1 MLSMNFSSFW
11 DIFAI
16 PFGYVMQFFSWISGG
31 HYLISLFLFALAIKL
46 VTLPFGIKQQKTQ
59 IKGAMLRPKMMMIEK
74 KYAGRTDRVT
84 MQKKQQEMMELQ
96 QKEGYSPL
104 SGCLPLLIQ
113 FPILI
118 ALYRIIRMPL
128 KYCVG
133 LADSVIVNVYNF
145 LYNPAEA
152 VTKIDKIPQ
161 EAHIDMVGKLNEDV
175 LRQFIDTDRWADIPK
190 YIDRLPNYN
199 IFGKINLGLN
209 PAFNV
214 DKLEGN
220 KWNLF
225 LLLIPFLCAGL
236 ALLTT
241 WLSRKFNDNGLN
253 QQMAQ
258 QQKTS
263 MFLMNIMMPLL
274 QLWIAFQVSGAV
286 GVYWVY
292 TSVLG
297 IVQMLILAK
306 VMPLP
311 KYTDEEIKMMQ
322 REMKKNGGPTERT
335 ITGTSVDENG
345 KPKSLHYVDDDDEY

>member
-16 PFGYVMQFFSWISGG
+16 PFGYVMQFFNKISGG

-46 VTLPFGIKQQKTQ
+46 ITLPFGIKQQKTQ

-74 KYAGRTDRVT
+74 KYAGRNDRVT
-84 MQKKQQEMMELQ
+84 QQKKQQEMMELQ

-133 LADSVIVNVYNF
+133 LADEVVLK
-145 LYNPAEA
+145 LYNALYPDHVVEA
-152 VTKIDKIPQ
+152 FKKIPDA
-161 EAHIDMVGKLNEDV
+161 AHIEMIGQLKEQPDV
-175 LRQFIDTDRWADIPK
+175 LREIAGIGVEK
-190 YIDRLPNYN
+190 LPNYN
-199 IFGKINLGLN
+199 IFGKINLGLR

-214 DKLEGN
+214 AEKLDGN

-225 LLLIPFLCAGL
+225 LLIIPFLCGGL

-241 WLSRKFNDNGLN
+241 WLSRKLNDNGLN

-263 MFLMNIMMPLL
+263 MFLMNITMPLL
-274 QLWIAFQVSGAV
+274 QLWIAFGVSGAV
-286 GVYWVY
+286 GIYWVY
-292 TSVLG
+292 TSILG
-297 IVQMLILAK
+297 IIQILVLAK

-311 KYTDEEIKMMQ
+311 KYTDEEIRMMQ
-322 REMKKNGGPTERT
+322 REMKKNGGPGQRT

>member
-16 PFGYVMQFFSWISGG
+16 PFGYVMQFFNKISGG

-46 VTLPFGIKQQKTQ
+46 ITLPFGIKQQKTQ

-74 KYAGRTDRVT
+74 KYAGRNDRVT
-84 MQKKQQEMMELQ
+84 QQKKQQEMMELQ

-133 LADSVIVNVYNF
+133 LADGVVLK
-145 LYNPAEA
+145 LYNALYPDNVVE
-152 VTKIDKIPQ
+152 TFKKIPDA
-161 EAHIDMVGKLNEDV
+161 AHIEMIGQLKEQPDV
-175 LRQFIDTDRWADIPK
+175 LREIAGIGVEK
-190 YIDRLPNYN
+190 LPNYN
-199 IFGKINLGLN
+199 IFGKINLGLR

-214 DKLEGN
+214 AEKLDGN

-225 LLLIPFLCAGL
+225 LLIIPFLCGGL

-241 WLSRKFNDNGLN
+241 WLSRKLNDNGLN

-263 MFLMNIMMPLL
+263 MFLMNITMPLL
-274 QLWIAFQVSGAV
+274 QLWIAFGVSGAV
-286 GVYWVY
+286 CVYWVY
-292 TSVLG
+292 TSILG
-297 IVQMLILAK
+297 IIQILVLAK

-311 KYTDEEIKMMQ
+311 KYTDEEIRMMQ
-322 REMKKNGGPTERT
+322 REMKKNGGPGQRT

>member
-1 MLSMNFSSFW
+1 MENSMLSMNFSSFW

-16 PFGYVMQFFSWISGG
+16 PFGYVMQFFNKISGG

-46 VTLPFGIKQQKTQ
+46 ITLPFGIKQQKTQ

-74 KYAGRTDRVT
+74 KYAGRNDRVT
-84 MQKKQQEMMELQ
+84 QQKKQQEMMELQ

-133 LADSVIVNVYNF
+133 LADEVVLK
-145 LYNPAEA
+145 LYNALYPDHVVEA
-152 VTKIDKIPQ
+152 FKKIPDA
-161 EAHIDMVGKLNEDV
+161 AHIEMIGQLKEQPDV
-175 LRQFIDTDRWADIPK
+175 LQEIAGIGVEK
-190 YIDRLPNYN
+190 LPNYN
-199 IFGKINLGLN
+199 IFGQINLGLR

-214 DKLEGN
+214 AEKLDGN

-225 LLLIPFLCAGL
+225 LLIIPFLCGGL

-241 WLSRKFNDNGLN
+241 WLSRKLNDNGLN

-263 MFLMNIMMPLL
+263 MFLMNITMPLL
-274 QLWIAFQVSGAV
+274 QLWIAFGVSGAV

-292 TSVLG
+292 TSILG
-297 IVQMLILAK
+297 IIQILVLAK

-311 KYTDEEIKMMQ
+311 KYTDEEIRMMQ
-322 REMKKNGGPTERT
+322 REMKKNGGPGQRT

>member
-16 PFGYVMQFFSWISGG
+16 PFGYVMQFFNKISGG

-46 VTLPFGIKQQKTQ
+46 ITLPFGIKQQKTQ

-74 KYAGRTDRVT
+74 KYAGRNDRVT
-84 MQKKQQEMMELQ
+84 QQKKQQEMMELQ

-133 LADSVIVNVYNF
+133 LADAVVLK
-145 LYNPAEA
+145 LYNALYPDHVVE
-152 VTKIDKIPQ
+152 TFKKIPDA
-161 EAHIDMVGKLNEDV
+161 AHIEMIGQLKEQPDV
-175 LRQFIDTDRWADIPK
+175 LREIAGIGVEK
-190 YIDRLPNYN
+190 LPNYN
-199 IFGKINLGLN
+199 IFGKINLGLR

-214 DKLEGN
+214 AEKLDGN

-225 LLLIPFLCAGL
+225 LLIIPFLCGGL

-241 WLSRKFNDNGLN
+241 WLSRKLNDNGLN

-263 MFLMNIMMPLL
+263 MFLMNITMPLL
-274 QLWIAFQVSGAV
+274 QLWIAFGVSGAV
-286 GVYWVY
+286 GIYWVY
-292 TSVLG
+292 TSILG
-297 IVQMLILAK
+297 IIQILVLAK

-311 KYTDEEIKMMQ
+311 KYTDEEIRMMQ
-322 REMKKNGGPTERT
+322 REMKKNGGPGQRT

>member
-16 PFGYVMQFFSWISGG
+16 PFGYVMQFFNKISGG

-46 VTLPFGIKQQKTQ
+46 ITLPFGIKQQKTQ

-74 KYAGRTDRVT
+74 KYAGRNDRVT
-84 MQKKQQEMMELQ
+84 QQKKQQEMMELQ

-133 LADSVIVNVYNF
+133 LADGVVLK
-145 LYNPAEA
+145 LYNALYPDHVVEA
-152 VTKIDKIPQ
+152 FKKIPDA
-161 EAHIDMVGKLNEDV
+161 AHIEMIGQLKEQPDV
-175 LRQFIDTDRWADIPK
+175 LREIAGIGVEK
-190 YIDRLPNYN
+190 LPNYN
-199 IFGKINLGLN
+199 IFGKINLGLR

-214 DKLEGN
+214 AEKLDGN

-225 LLLIPFLCAGL
+225 LLIIPFLCGGL

-241 WLSRKFNDNGLN
+241 WLSRKLNDNGLN

-263 MFLMNIMMPLL
+263 IFLMNITMPLL
-274 QLWIAFQVSGAV
+274 QLWIAFGVSGAV
-286 GVYWVY
+286 GIYWVY
-292 TSVLG
+292 TSILG
-297 IVQMLILAK
+297 IIQILVLAK

-311 KYTDEEIKMMQ
+311 KYTDEEIRMMQ
-322 REMKKNGGPTERT
+322 REMKKNGGPGQRT

>member
-16 PFGYVMQFFSWISGG
+16 PFGYVMQFFNKISGG

-46 VTLPFGIKQQKTQ
+46 ITLPFGIKQQKTQ

-74 KYAGRTDRVT
+74 KYAGRNDRVT
-84 MQKKQQEMMELQ
+84 QQKKQQEMMELQ

-133 LADSVIVNVYNF
+133 LTDDVVRN
-145 LYNPAEA
+145 LYNALYPDNVVEA
-152 VTKIDKIPQ
+152 FKKIPDA
-161 EAHIDMVGKLNEDV
+161 AHIEMIGQLKEQPDV
-175 LRQFIDTDRWADIPK
+175 LREIAGIGVEK
-190 YIDRLPNYN
+190 LPNYN
-199 IFGKINLGLN
+199 IFGKINLGLR

-214 DKLEGN
+214 AEKLDGN

-225 LLLIPFLCAGL
+225 LLIIPFLCAGL

-241 WLSRKFNDNGLN
+241 WLSRKLNDNGLN

-263 MFLMNIMMPLL
+263 MFLMNITMPLL
-274 QLWIAFQVSGAV
+274 QLWIAFGVSGAV

-292 TSVLG
+292 TSILG
-297 IVQMLILAK
+297 IIQILVLAK

-311 KYTDEEIKMMQ
+311 KYTDEEIRMMQ
-322 REMKKNGGPTERT
+322 REMKKNGGPGQRT

>member
-1 MLSMNFSSFW
+1 MENSMLSMNFSSFW

-16 PFGYVMQFFSWISGG
+16 PFGYVMQFFNKISGG

-46 VTLPFGIKQQKTQ
+46 ITLPFGIKQQKAQ

-74 KYAGRTDRVT
+74 KYAGRNDRVT
-84 MQKKQQEMMELQ
+84 QQKKQQEMMELQ

-133 LADSVIVNVYNF
+133 LADGVVLK
-145 LYNPAEA
+145 LYNALYPDHVVE
-152 VTKIDKIPQ
+152 TFKKIPDA
-161 EAHIDMVGKLNEDV
+161 AHIEMIGQLKEQPDV
-175 LRQFIDTDRWADIPK
+175 LREIAGIGVEK
-190 YIDRLPNYN
+190 LPNYN
-199 IFGKINLGLN
+199 IFGKINLGLR

-214 DKLEGN
+214 AEKLDGN

-225 LLLIPFLCAGL
+225 LLIIPFLCGGL

-241 WLSRKFNDNGLN
+241 WLSRKLNDNGLN

-263 MFLMNIMMPLL
+263 MFLMNITMPLL
-274 QLWIAFQVSGAV
+274 QLWIAFGVSGAV
-286 GVYWVY
+286 GIYWVY
-292 TSVLG
+292 TSILG
-297 IVQMLILAK
+297 IIQILVLAK

-311 KYTDEEIKMMQ
+311 KYTDEEIRMMQ
-322 REMKKNGGPTERT
+322 REMKKNGGPGQRT

>member
-16 PFGYVMQFFSWISGG
+16 PFGYVMQFFNKISGG

-74 KYAGRTDRVT
+74 KYAGRNDRVT
-84 MQKKQQEMMELQ
+84 QQKKQQEMMELQ

-133 LADSVIVNVYNF
+133 LADEVVLK
-145 LYNPAEA
+145 LYNALYPDNVVEA
-152 VTKIDKIPQ
+152 FKKIPDA
-161 EAHIDMVGKLNEDV
+161 AHIEMIGQLKE
-175 LRQFIDTDRWADIPK
+175 QPDILQEIAGIGVDK
-190 YIDRLPNYN
+190 LPNYN
-199 IFGKINLGLN
+199 IFGKINLGLK

-214 DKLEGN
+214 AEKLDGN

-225 LLLIPFLCAGL
+225 LLVIPFLCGGL

-241 WLSRKFNDNGLN
+241 WLSRKLNDNGLN

-263 MFLMNIMMPLL
+263 MFLMNITMPLL
-274 QLWIAFQVSGAV
+274 QLWIAFGVSGAV

-292 TSVLG
+292 TSILG
-297 IVQMLILAK
+297 IIQILVLAK

-311 KYTDEEIKMMQ
+311 KYTEEEIRMMQ
-322 REMKKNGGPTERT
+322 REMKKNGGPGQRT

>member
-1 MLSMNFSSFW
+1 MNFSSFW

-16 PFGYVMQFFSWISGG
+16 PFGYVMQFFNKISGG

-84 MQKKQQEMMELQ
+84 LKKKQDELMELQ

-133 LADSVIVNVYNF
+133 LADSVVLT
-145 LYNPAEA
+145 LYNTLYPDNVAEA
-152 VTKIDKIPQ
+152 FKKIPDT
-161 EAHIDMVGKLNEDV
+161 AHIEMIGQ
-175 LRQFIDTDRWADIPK
+175 LREQPDLLQEIAGIGVDK
-190 YIDRLPNYN
+190 LPNYN

-214 DKLEGN
+214 EGKLDGN

-225 LLLIPFLCAGL
+225 LLIIPFLCAGL

-274 QLWIAFQVSGAV
+274 QLWIAFRVSGAV

-311 KYTDEEIKMMQ
+311 KYTDEEIRMMQ
-322 REMKKNGGPTERT
+322 REMKKNGGPTDRS

>member
-1 MLSMNFSSFW
+1 MENSMLSMNFSSFW

-16 PFGYVMQFFSWISGG
+16 PFGYVMQFFNKISGG

-46 VTLPFGIKQQKTQ
+46 ITLPFGIKQQKTQ

-74 KYAGRTDRVT
+74 KYAGRNDRVT
-84 MQKKQQEMMELQ
+84 QQKKQQEMMELQ
-96 QKEGYSPL
+96 QKEGYYPL

-133 LADSVIVNVYNF
+133 LTDDVVRN
-145 LYNPAEA
+145 LYNALYPDHVVEA
-152 VTKIDKIPQ
+152 FKKIPDA
-161 EAHIDMVGKLNEDV
+161 AHIEMIGQLKEQPDV
-175 LRQFIDTDRWADIPK
+175 LKEIAGIGVEK
-190 YIDRLPNYN
+190 LPNYN
-199 IFGKINLGLN
+199 IFGQINLGLR

-214 DKLEGN
+214 AEKLDGN

-225 LLLIPFLCAGL
+225 LLIIPFLCGGL

-241 WLSRKFNDNGLN
+241 WLSRKLNDNGLN

-263 MFLMNIMMPLL
+263 MFLMNITMPLL
-274 QLWIAFQVSGAV
+274 QLWIAFGVSGAV

-292 TSVLG
+292 TSILG
-297 IVQMLILAK
+297 IIQILVLAK

-311 KYTDEEIKMMQ
+311 KYTDEEIRMMQ
-322 REMKKNGGPTERT
+322 REMKKNGGPGQRT

>member
-1 MLSMNFSSFW
+1 MENSMLSMNFSSFW

-16 PFGYVMQFFSWISGG
+16 PFGYVMQFFNKISGG

-46 VTLPFGIKQQKTQ
+46 ITLPFGIKQQKTQ

-74 KYAGRTDRVT
+74 KYAGRNDRVT
-84 MQKKQQEMMELQ
+84 QQKKQQEMMELQ

-133 LADSVIVNVYNF
+133 LADEVVRK
-145 LYNPAEA
+145 LYNALYPDHVVEA
-152 VTKIDKIPQ
+152 FKKIPDA
-161 EAHIDMVGKLNEDV
+161 AHIEMIGQLKEQPDV
-175 LRQFIDTDRWADIPK
+175 LEEIAGIGVEK
-190 YIDRLPNYN
+190 LPNYN
-199 IFGKINLGLN
+199 IFGQINLGLR

-214 DKLEGN
+214 AEKLDGN

-225 LLLIPFLCAGL
+225 LLIIPFLCGGL

-241 WLSRKFNDNGLN
+241 WLSRKLNDNGLN

-263 MFLMNIMMPLL
+263 MFLMNITMPLL
-274 QLWIAFQVSGAV
+274 QLWIAFGVSGAV

-292 TSVLG
+292 TSILG
-297 IVQMLILAK
+297 IIQILVLAK

-311 KYTDEEIKMMQ
+311 KYTDEEIRMMQ
-322 REMKKNGGPTERT
+322 REMKKNGGPGQRT

>member
-16 PFGYVMQFFSWISGG
+16 PFGYVMQFFNKISGG

-46 VTLPFGIKQQKTQ
+46 ITLPFGIKQQKTQ

-74 KYAGRTDRVT
+74 KYAGRNDRVT
-84 MQKKQQEMMELQ
+84 QQKKQQEMMELQ

-133 LADSVIVNVYNF
+133 LADGVVLK
-145 LYNPAEA
+145 LYNALYPDNVVE
-152 VTKIDKIPQ
+152 TFKKIPDA
-161 EAHIDMVGKLNEDV
+161 AHIEMIGQLKEQPDV
-175 LRQFIDTDRWADIPK
+175 LREIAGIGVEK
-190 YIDRLPNYN
+190 LPNYN
-199 IFGKINLGLN
+199 IFGKINLGLR

-214 DKLEGN
+214 AEKLDGN

-225 LLLIPFLCAGL
+225 LLIIPFLCGGL

-241 WLSRKFNDNGLN
+241 WLSRKLNDNGLN

-263 MFLMNIMMPLL
+263 MFLMNITMPLL
-274 QLWIAFQVSGAV
+274 QLWIAFGVSGAV

-292 TSVLG
+292 TSILG
-297 IVQMLILAK
+297 IIQILVLAK

-311 KYTDEEIKMMQ
+311 KYTDEEIRMMQ
-322 REMKKNGGPTERT
+322 REMKKNGGPGQRT

>member
-1 MLSMNFSSFW
+1 MENSMLSMNFSSFW

-16 PFGYVMQFFSWISGG
+16 PFGYVMQFFNKISGG

-46 VTLPFGIKQQKTQ
+46 ITLPFGIKQQKTQ

-74 KYAGRTDRVT
+74 KYAGRNDRVT
-84 MQKKQQEMMELQ
+84 QQKKQQEMMELQ

-133 LADSVIVNVYNF
+133 LTDDVVRN
-145 LYNPAEA
+145 LYNALYPDNVVEA
-152 VTKIDKIPQ
+152 FKKIPDA
-161 EAHIDMVGKLNEDV
+161 AHIEMIGQLKEQPDV
-175 LRQFIDTDRWADIPK
+175 LREIAGIGVEK
-190 YIDRLPNYN
+190 LPNYN
-199 IFGKINLGLN
+199 IFGKINLGLR

-214 DKLEGN
+214 AEKLDGN

-225 LLLIPFLCAGL
+225 LLIIPFLCGGL

-241 WLSRKFNDNGLN
+241 WLSRKLNDNGLN

-263 MFLMNIMMPLL
+263 MFLMNITMPLL
-274 QLWIAFQVSGAV
+274 QLWIAFGVSGAV

-292 TSVLG
+292 TSILG
-297 IVQMLILAK
+297 IIQILVLAK

-311 KYTDEEIKMMQ
+311 KYTDEEIRMMQ
-322 REMKKNGGPTERT
+322 REMKKNGGPGQRT

>member
-1 MLSMNFSSFW
+1 MNFSSFW

-16 PFGYVMQFFSWISGG
+16 PFGYVMQFFNKISGG

-46 VTLPFGIKQQKTQ
+46 ITLPFGIKQQKTQ

-74 KYAGRTDRVT
+74 KYAGRNDRVT
-84 MQKKQQEMMELQ
+84 QQKKQQEMMELQ

-133 LADSVIVNVYNF
+133 LADGVVLK
-145 LYNPAEA
+145 LYNALYPDHVVEA
-152 VTKIDKIPQ
+152 FKKIPDA
-161 EAHIDMVGKLNEDV
+161 AHIEMIGQLKEQPDV
-175 LRQFIDTDRWADIPK
+175 LREIAGIGVEK
-190 YIDRLPNYN
+190 LPNYN
-199 IFGKINLGLN
+199 IFGKINLGLR

-214 DKLEGN
+214 AEKLDGN

-225 LLLIPFLCAGL
+225 LLIIPFLCGGL

-241 WLSRKFNDNGLN
+241 WLSRKLNDNGLN

-263 MFLMNIMMPLL
+263 MFLMNITMPLL
-274 QLWIAFQVSGAV
+274 QLWIAFGVSGAV

-292 TSVLG
+292 TSILG
-297 IVQMLILAK
+297 IIQILVLAK

-311 KYTDEEIKMMQ
+311 KYTDEEIRMMQ
-322 REMKKNGGPTERT
+322 REMKKNGGPGQRT

>member
-1 MLSMNFSSFW
+1 MENSMLSMNFSSFW

-16 PFGYVMQFFSWISGG
+16 PFGYVMQFFSKISGG
-31 HYLISLFLFALAIKL
+31 YYLLSLFLFALAIKL

-59 IKGAMLRPKMMMIEK
+59 IKGAMLRPKMMLIEK

-84 MQKKQQEMMELQ
+84 MKKKQEEMMELQ

-133 LADSVIVNVYNF
+133 LADSVVLA
-145 LYNPAEA
+145 LYNALYPDNIAE
-152 VTKIDKIPQ
+152 TFKKIPDA
-161 EAHIDMVGKLNEDV
+161 AHIEMIGQLKEQPEV
-175 LRQFIDTDRWADIPK
+175 LREIAGIGVEK
-190 YIDRLPNYN
+190 LPNYN
-199 IFGKINLGLN
+199 IFGKINLGLR

-214 DKLEGN
+214 AEKLDGN

-225 LLLIPFLCAGL
+225 LLVIPLLCGGL

-241 WLSRKFNDNGLN
+241 WLSRKLNDNGLN

-258 QQKTS
+258 QQKSS
-263 MFLMNIMMPLL
+263 MFFLNITMPLI
-274 QLWIAFQVSGAV
+274 QFWIAFSVSGAV

-292 TSVLG
+292 TSILG

-311 KYTDEEIKMMQ
+311 KYTDEEIRMMQ
-322 REMKKNGGPTERT
+322 REIKKNGGPGERT
-335 ITGTSVDENG
+335 IKGTSVDENG

>member
-1 MLSMNFSSFW
+1 MENSMLSMNFSSFW

-16 PFGYVMQFFSWISGG
+16 PFGYVMQFFNKISGG

-46 VTLPFGIKQQKTQ
+46 ITLPFGIKQQKTQ

-74 KYAGRTDRVT
+74 KYAGRNDRVT
-84 MQKKQQEMMELQ
+84 QQKKQQEMMELQ

-133 LADSVIVNVYNF
+133 LTDDVVRN
-145 LYNPAEA
+145 LYNALYPDNVVE
-152 VTKIDKIPQ
+152 TFKKIPDA
-161 EAHIDMVGKLNEDV
+161 AHIEMIGQLKEQPDV
-175 LRQFIDTDRWADIPK
+175 LREIAGIGVEK
-190 YIDRLPNYN
+190 LPNYN
-199 IFGKINLGLN
+199 IFGKINLGLR

-214 DKLEGN
+214 AEKLDGN

-225 LLLIPFLCAGL
+225 LLIIPFLCGGL

-241 WLSRKFNDNGLN
+241 WLSRKLNDNGLN

-263 MFLMNIMMPLL
+263 MFLMNITMPLL
-274 QLWIAFQVSGAV
+274 QLWIAFGVSGAV

-292 TSVLG
+292 TSILG
-297 IVQMLILAK
+297 IIQILVLAK

-311 KYTDEEIKMMQ
+311 KYTDEEIRMMQ
-322 REMKKNGGPTERT
+322 REMKKNGGPGQRT

>member
-1 MLSMNFSSFW
+1 MENSMLSMNFSSFW

-16 PFGYVMQFFSWISGG
+16 PFGYVMQFFNKISGG

-46 VTLPFGIKQQKTQ
+46 ITLPFGIKQQKTQ

-74 KYAGRTDRVT
+74 KYAGRNDRVT
-84 MQKKQQEMMELQ
+84 QQKKQQEMMELQ

-133 LADSVIVNVYNF
+133 LADEVVLK
-145 LYNPAEA
+145 LYNALYPDHVVEA
-152 VTKIDKIPQ
+152 FKKIPDA
-161 EAHIDMVGKLNEDV
+161 AHIEMIGQLKEQPDV
-175 LRQFIDTDRWADIPK
+175 LKEIAGIGVEK
-190 YIDRLPNYN
+190 LPNYN
-199 IFGKINLGLN
+199 IFGQINLGLR

-214 DKLEGN
+214 AEKLDVN

-225 LLLIPFLCAGL
+225 LLIIPFLCGGL

-241 WLSRKFNDNGLN
+241 WLSRKLNDNGLN

-263 MFLMNIMMPLL
+263 MFLMNITMPLL
-274 QLWIAFQVSGAV
+274 QLWIAFGVSGAV

-292 TSVLG
+292 TSILG
-297 IVQMLILAK
+297 IIQILVLAK

-311 KYTDEEIKMMQ
+311 KYTDEEIRMMQ
-322 REMKKNGGPTERT
+322 REMKKNGGPGQRT

>member
-1 MLSMNFSSFW
+1 MNFSSFW

-16 PFGYVMQFFSWISGG
+16 PFGYVMQFFNKISGG

-84 MQKKQQEMMELQ
+84 LKKKQDELMELQ

-133 LADSVIVNVYNF
+133 LADEVVRK
-145 LYNPAEA
+145 LYNALYPDA
-152 VTKIDKIPQ
+152 VVDAFKKIPDT
-161 EAHIDMVGKLNEDV
+161 AHIEMIGQ
-175 LRQFIDTDRWADIPK
+175 LREQPDLLQEIAGIGVDK
-190 YIDRLPNYN
+190 LPNYN

-214 DKLEGN
+214 AEKLDGN

-225 LLLIPFLCAGL
+225 LLIIPFLCAGL

-274 QLWIAFQVSGAV
+274 QLWIAFRVSSAV

-311 KYTDEEIKMMQ
+311 KYTDEEIRMMQ
-322 REMKKNGGPTERT
+322 REMKKNGGPADRS

>member
-16 PFGYVMQFFSWISGG
+16 PFGYVMQFFNKISGG

-74 KYAGRTDRVT
+74 KYAGRNDRVT
-84 MQKKQQEMMELQ
+84 LKKKQDELMELQ

-133 LADSVIVNVYNF
+133 LADSVVLT
-145 LYNPAEA
+145 LYNTLYPDNVAEA
-152 VTKIDKIPQ
+152 FKKIPDT
-161 EAHIDMVGKLNEDV
+161 AHIEMIGQ
-175 LRQFIDTDRWADIPK
+175 LREQPDLLQEIAGIGVDK
-190 YIDRLPNYN
+190 LPNYN

-214 DKLEGN
+214 AKLDGN

-225 LLLIPFLCAGL
+225 LLIIPFLCAGL

-274 QLWIAFQVSGAV
+274 QLWIAFRVSGAV

-311 KYTDEEIKMMQ
+311 KYTDEEIRMMQ
-322 REMKKNGGPTERT
+322 REMKKNGGPTDRS

>member
-1 MLSMNFSSFW
+1 MENSMLSMNFSSFW

-16 PFGYVMQFFSWISGG
+16 PFGYVMQFFNKISGG

-46 VTLPFGIKQQKTQ
+46 ITLPFGIKQQKTQ

-74 KYAGRTDRVT
+74 KYAGRNDRVT
-84 MQKKQQEMMELQ
+84 QQKKQQEMMELQ

-133 LADSVIVNVYNF
+133 LTDDVVRN
-145 LYNPAEA
+145 LYNALYPDNVVE
-152 VTKIDKIPQ
+152 TFKKIPDA
-161 EAHIDMVGKLNEDV
+161 AHIEMIGQLKEQPDV
-175 LRQFIDTDRWADIPK
+175 LREIAGIGVEK
-190 YIDRLPNYN
+190 LPNYN
-199 IFGKINLGLN
+199 IFGKINLGLR

-214 DKLEGN
+214 AEKLDGN

-225 LLLIPFLCAGL
+225 LLIIPFLCGGL

-241 WLSRKFNDNGLN
+241 WLSRKLNDNGLN

-263 MFLMNIMMPLL
+263 MFLMNITMPLL
-274 QLWIAFQVSGAV
+274 QLWIAFGVSGAV
-286 GVYWVY
+286 GIYWVY
-292 TSVLG
+292 TSILG
-297 IVQMLILAK
+297 IIQILVLAK

-311 KYTDEEIKMMQ
+311 KYTDEEIRMMQ
-322 REMKKNGGPTERT
+322 REMKKNGGPGQRT

>member
-1 MLSMNFSSFW
+1 MENSMLSMNFSSFW

-16 PFGYVMQFFSWISGG
+16 PFGYVMQFFNKISGG

-46 VTLPFGIKQQKTQ
+46 ITLPFGIKQQKTQ

-74 KYAGRTDRVT
+74 KYAGRNDRVT
-84 MQKKQQEMMELQ
+84 QQKKQQEMMELQ

-133 LADSVIVNVYNF
+133 LADEVVLK
-145 LYNPAEA
+145 LYNALYPDHVVEA
-152 VTKIDKIPQ
+152 FKKIPDA
-161 EAHIDMVGKLNEDV
+161 AHIEMIGQLKEQPDV
-175 LRQFIDTDRWADIPK
+175 LKEIAGIGVEK
-190 YIDRLPNYN
+190 LPNYN
-199 IFGKINLGLN
+199 IFGKINLGLR

-214 DKLEGN
+214 AEKLDGN

-225 LLLIPFLCAGL
+225 LLIIPFLCGGL

-241 WLSRKFNDNGLN
+241 WLSRKLNDNGLN

-263 MFLMNIMMPLL
+263 MFLMNITMPLL
-274 QLWIAFQVSGAV
+274 QLWIAFGVSGAV

-292 TSVLG
+292 TSILG
-297 IVQMLILAK
+297 IIQILVLAK

-311 KYTDEEIKMMQ
+311 KYTDEEIRMMQ
-322 REMKKNGGPTERT
+322 REMKKNGGPGQRT

>member
-16 PFGYVMQFFSWISGG
+16 PFGYVMQFFNKISGG

-46 VTLPFGIKQQKTQ
+46 ITLPFGIKQQKTQ

-74 KYAGRTDRVT
+74 KYAGRNDRVT
-84 MQKKQQEMMELQ
+84 QQKKQQEMMELQ

-133 LADSVIVNVYNF
+133 LADGVVLK
-145 LYNPAEA
+145 LYNALYPDHVVEA
-152 VTKIDKIPQ
+152 FKKIPDA
-161 EAHIDMVGKLNEDV
+161 AHIEMIGQLKEQPDV
-175 LRQFIDTDRWADIPK
+175 LREIAGIGVEK
-190 YIDRLPNYN
+190 LPNYN
-199 IFGKINLGLN
+199 IFGKINLGLR

-214 DKLEGN
+214 AEKLDGN

-225 LLLIPFLCAGL
+225 LLIIPFLCGGL

-241 WLSRKFNDNGLN
+241 WLSRKLNDNGLN

-263 MFLMNIMMPLL
+263 MFLMNITMPLL
-274 QLWIAFQVSGAV
+274 QLWIAFGVSGAV

-292 TSVLG
+292 TSILG
-297 IVQMLILAK
+297 IIQILVLAK

-311 KYTDEEIKMMQ
+311 KYTDEEIRMMQ
-322 REMKKNGGPTERT
+322 REMKKNGSPGQRT

>member
-1 MLSMNFSSFW
+1 MENSMLSMNFSSFW

-16 PFGYVMQFFSWISGG
+16 PFGYVMQFFNKISGG

-46 VTLPFGIKQQKTQ
+46 ITLPFGIKQQKTQ

-74 KYAGRTDRVT
+74 KYAGRNDRVT
-84 MQKKQQEMMELQ
+84 QQKKQQEMMELQ

-133 LADSVIVNVYNF
+133 LTDDVVRN
-145 LYNPAEA
+145 LYNALYPDHVVEA
-152 VTKIDKIPQ
+152 FKKIPDA
-161 EAHIDMVGKLNEDV
+161 AHIEMIGQLKEQPDV
-175 LRQFIDTDRWADIPK
+175 LREIAGIGVEK
-190 YIDRLPNYN
+190 LPNYN
-199 IFGKINLGLN
+199 IFGQINLGLR

-214 DKLEGN
+214 AEKLDGN

-225 LLLIPFLCAGL
+225 LLIIPFLCGGL

-241 WLSRKFNDNGLN
+241 WLSRKLNDNGLN

-263 MFLMNIMMPLL
+263 MFLMNITMPLL
-274 QLWIAFQVSGAV
+274 QLWIAFGVSGAV

-292 TSVLG
+292 TSILG
-297 IVQMLILAK
+297 IIQILVLAK

-311 KYTDEEIKMMQ
+311 KYTDEEIRMMQ
-322 REMKKNGGPTERT
+322 REMKKNGGPGQRT

>member
-16 PFGYVMQFFSWISGG
+16 PFGYVMQFFNKISGG

-46 VTLPFGIKQQKTQ
+46 ITLPFGIKQQKTQ

-74 KYAGRTDRVT
+74 KYAGRNDRVT
-84 MQKKQQEMMELQ
+84 QQKKQQEMMELQ

-133 LADSVIVNVYNF
+133 LADEVVRK
-145 LYNPAEA
+145 LYNALYPDHVVEA
-152 VTKIDKIPQ
+152 FKKIPDA
-161 EAHIDMVGKLNEDV
+161 AHIEMIGQLKEQPDV
-175 LRQFIDTDRWADIPK
+175 LEEIAGIGVEK
-190 YIDRLPNYN
+190 LPNYN
-199 IFGKINLGLN
+199 IFGQINLGLR

-214 DKLEGN
+214 AEKLDGN

-225 LLLIPFLCAGL
+225 LLIIPFLCGGL

-241 WLSRKFNDNGLN
+241 WLSRKLNDNGLN

-263 MFLMNIMMPLL
+263 MFLMNITMPLL
-274 QLWIAFQVSGAV
+274 QLWIAFGVSGAV

-292 TSVLG
+292 TSILG
-297 IVQMLILAK
+297 IIQILVLAK

-311 KYTDEEIKMMQ
+311 KYTDEEIRMMQ
-322 REMKKNGGPTERT
+322 REMKKNGGPGQRT

>member
-16 PFGYVMQFFSWISGG
+16 PFGYVMQFFNKISGG

-46 VTLPFGIKQQKTQ
+46 ITLPFGIKQQKTQ

-74 KYAGRTDRVT
+74 KYAGRNDRVT
-84 MQKKQQEMMELQ
+84 QQKKQQEMMELQ

-133 LADSVIVNVYNF
+133 LTDDVVRN
-145 LYNPAEA
+145 LYNALYPDNVVE
-152 VTKIDKIPQ
+152 TFKKIPDA
-161 EAHIDMVGKLNEDV
+161 AHIEMIGQLKEQPDV
-175 LRQFIDTDRWADIPK
+175 LREIAGIGVEK
-190 YIDRLPNYN
+190 LPNYN
-199 IFGKINLGLN
+199 IFGKINLGLR

-214 DKLEGN
+214 AEKLDGN

-225 LLLIPFLCAGL
+225 LLIIPFLCGGL

-241 WLSRKFNDNGLN
+241 WLSRKLNDNGLN

-263 MFLMNIMMPLL
+263 MFLMNITMPLL
-274 QLWIAFQVSGAV
+274 QLWIAFGVSGAV
-286 GVYWVY
+286 GIYWVY
-292 TSVLG
+292 TSILG
-297 IVQMLILAK
+297 IIQILVLAK

-311 KYTDEEIKMMQ
+311 KYTDEEIRMMQ
-322 REMKKNGGPTERT
+322 REMKKNGGPGQRT

>member
-1 MLSMNFSSFW
+1 MENSMLSMNFSSFW

-16 PFGYVMQFFSWISGG
+16 PFGYVMQFFNKISGG

-74 KYAGRTDRVT
+74 KYAGRNDRVT
-84 MQKKQQEMMELQ
+84 LKKKQDELMELQ

-133 LADSVIVNVYNF
+133 LADSVVLT
-145 LYNPAEA
+145 LYNTLYPDNVAEA
-152 VTKIDKIPQ
+152 FKKIPDT
-161 EAHIDMVGKLNEDV
+161 AHIEMIGQ
-175 LRQFIDTDRWADIPK
+175 LREQPDLLQEIAGIGVDK
-190 YIDRLPNYN
+190 LPNYN

-214 DKLEGN
+214 EGKLDGN
-220 KWNLF
+220 KWNL
-225 LLLIPFLCAGL
+225 LLLIIPFLCAGL

-274 QLWIAFQVSGAV
+274 QLWIAFRVSGAV

-311 KYTDEEIKMMQ
+311 KYTDEEIRMMQ
-322 REMKKNGGPTERT
+322 REMKKNGGPTDRS

>member
-1 MLSMNFSSFW
+1 MENSMLSMNFSSFW

-16 PFGYVMQFFSWISGG
+16 PFGYVMQFFNKISGG

-46 VTLPFGIKQQKTQ
+46 ITLPFGIKQQKTQ

-74 KYAGRTDRVT
+74 KYAGRNDRVT
-84 MQKKQQEMMELQ
+84 QQKKQQEMMELQ

-133 LADSVIVNVYNF
+133 LADAVVLK
-145 LYNPAEA
+145 LYNALYPDHVVE
-152 VTKIDKIPQ
+152 TFKKIPDA
-161 EAHIDMVGKLNEDV
+161 AHIEMIGQLKEQPDV
-175 LRQFIDTDRWADIPK
+175 LREIAGIGVEK
-190 YIDRLPNYN
+190 LPNYN
-199 IFGKINLGLN
+199 IFGKINLGLR

-214 DKLEGN
+214 AEKLDGN

-225 LLLIPFLCAGL
+225 LLIIPFLCGGL

-241 WLSRKFNDNGLN
+241 WLSRKLNDNGLN

-263 MFLMNIMMPLL
+263 MFLMNITMPLL
-274 QLWIAFQVSGAV
+274 QLWIAFGVSGAV
-286 GVYWVY
+286 GIYWVY
-292 TSVLG
+292 TSILG
-297 IVQMLILAK
+297 IIQILVLAK

-311 KYTDEEIKMMQ
+311 KYTDEEIRMMQ
-322 REMKKNGGPTERT
+322 REMKKNGGPGQRT

>member
-1 MLSMNFSSFW
+1 MNFSSFW

-16 PFGYVMQFFSWISGG
+16 PFGYVMQFFNKISGG

-74 KYAGRTDRVT
+74 KYAGRNDRVT
-84 MQKKQQEMMELQ
+84 LKKKQDELMELQ

-133 LADSVIVNVYNF
+133 LADSVVLT
-145 LYNPAEA
+145 LYNTLYPDNVAEA
-152 VTKIDKIPQ
+152 FKKIPDT
-161 EAHIDMVGKLNEDV
+161 AHIEMIGQ
-175 LRQFIDTDRWADIPK
+175 LREQPDLLQEIAGIGVDK
-190 YIDRLPNYN
+190 LPNYN

-214 DKLEGN
+214 AEKLDGN

-225 LLLIPFLCAGL
+225 LLIIPFLCAGL

-274 QLWIAFQVSGAV
+274 QLWIAFRVSGAV

-311 KYTDEEIKMMQ
+311 KYTDEEIRMMQ
-322 REMKKNGGPTERT
+322 REMKKNGGPADRS

>member
-16 PFGYVMQFFSWISGG
+16 PFGYVMQFFNKISGG

-84 MQKKQQEMMELQ
+84 LKKKQDELMELQ

-133 LADSVIVNVYNF
+133 LADEVVRK
-145 LYNPAEA
+145 LYNALYPDA
-152 VTKIDKIPQ
+152 VVDAFKKIPDT
-161 EAHIDMVGKLNEDV
+161 AHIEMIGQ
-175 LRQFIDTDRWADIPK
+175 LREQPDLLQEIAGIGVDK
-190 YIDRLPNYN
+190 LPNYN

-214 DKLEGN
+214 AEKLDGN

-225 LLLIPFLCAGL
+225 LLIIPFLCAGL

-274 QLWIAFQVSGAV
+274 QLWIAFRVSSAV

-311 KYTDEEIKMMQ
+311 KYTDEEIRMMQ
-322 REMKKNGGPTERT
+322 REMKKNGGPADRS

>member
-16 PFGYVMQFFSWISGG
+16 PFGYVMQFFNKISGG

-46 VTLPFGIKQQKTQ
+46 ITLPFGIKQQKTQ

-74 KYAGRTDRVT
+74 KYAGRNDRVT
-84 MQKKQQEMMELQ
+84 QQKKQQEMMELQ

-133 LADSVIVNVYNF
+133 LADEVVLK
-145 LYNPAEA
+145 LYNALYPDHVVEA
-152 VTKIDKIPQ
+152 FKKIPDA
-161 EAHIDMVGKLNEDV
+161 AHIEMIGQLKEQPDV
-175 LRQFIDTDRWADIPK
+175 LREIAGIGVEK
-190 YIDRLPNYN
+190 LPNYN
-199 IFGKINLGLN
+199 IFGKINLGLR

-214 DKLEGN
+214 AEKLDGN

-225 LLLIPFLCAGL
+225 LLIIPFLCGGL

-241 WLSRKFNDNGLN
+241 WLSRKLNDNGLN

-263 MFLMNIMMPLL
+263 IFLMNITMPLL
-274 QLWIAFQVSGAV
+274 QLWIAFGVSGAV
-286 GVYWVY
+286 GIYWVY
-292 TSVLG
+292 TSILG
-297 IVQMLILAK
+297 IIQILVLAK

-311 KYTDEEIKMMQ
+311 KYTDEEIRMMQ
-322 REMKKNGGPTERT
+322 REMKKNGGPGQRT

>member
-16 PFGYVMQFFSWISGG
+16 PFGYVMQFFNKISGG

-46 VTLPFGIKQQKTQ
+46 ITLPFGIKQQKTQ

-74 KYAGRTDRVT
+74 KYAGRNDRVT
-84 MQKKQQEMMELQ
+84 QQKKQQEMMELQ

-133 LADSVIVNVYNF
+133 LADGVVLK
-145 LYNPAEA
+145 LYNALYPDNVVE
-152 VTKIDKIPQ
+152 TFKKIPDA
-161 EAHIDMVGKLNEDV
+161 AHIEMIGQLKEQPDV
-175 LRQFIDTDRWADIPK
+175 LREIAGIGVEK
-190 YIDRLPNYN
+190 LPNYN
-199 IFGKINLGLN
+199 IFGKINLGLR

-214 DKLEGN
+214 AEKLDGN

-225 LLLIPFLCAGL
+225 LLIIPFLCGGL

-241 WLSRKFNDNGLN
+241 WLSRKLNDNGLN

-263 MFLMNIMMPLL
+263 MFLMNITMPLL
-274 QLWIAFQVSGAV
+274 QLWIAFGVSGAV
-286 GVYWVY
+286 GIYWVY
-292 TSVLG
+292 TSILG
-297 IVQMLILAK
+297 IIQILVLAK

-311 KYTDEEIKMMQ
+311 KYTDEEIRMMQ
-322 REMKKNGGPTERT
+322 REMKKNGGPGQRT

>member
-16 PFGYVMQFFSWISGG
+16 PFGYVMQFFNKISGG

-46 VTLPFGIKQQKTQ
+46 ITLPFGIKQQKTQ

-74 KYAGRTDRVT
+74 KYAGRNDRVT
-84 MQKKQQEMMELQ
+84 QQKKQQEMMELQ

-133 LADSVIVNVYNF
+133 LADGVVLK
-145 LYNPAEA
+145 LYNALYPDNVVEA
-152 VTKIDKIPQ
+152 FKKIPDA
-161 EAHIDMVGKLNEDV
+161 AHIEMIGQLKEQPDV
-175 LRQFIDTDRWADIPK
+175 LMEIAGIGVEK
-190 YIDRLPNYN
+190 LPNYN
-199 IFGKINLGLN
+199 IFGKINLGLR

-214 DKLEGN
+214 AEKLDGN

-225 LLLIPFLCAGL
+225 LLIIPFLCGGL

-241 WLSRKFNDNGLN
+241 WLSRKLNDNGLN

-263 MFLMNIMMPLL
+263 MFLMNITMPLL
-274 QLWIAFQVSGAV
+274 QLWIAFGVSGAV
-286 GVYWVY
+286 GIYWVY
-292 TSVLG
+292 TSILG
-297 IVQMLILAK
+297 IIQILVLAK

-311 KYTDEEIKMMQ
+311 KYTDEEIRMMQ
-322 REMKKNGGPTERT
+322 REMKKNGGPGQRT

>member
-1 MLSMNFSSFW
+1 MENSMLSMNFSSFW

-16 PFGYVMQFFSWISGG
+16 PFGYVMQFFNKISGG

-46 VTLPFGIKQQKTQ
+46 ITLPFGIKQQKTQ

-74 KYAGRTDRVT
+74 KYAGRNDRVT
-84 MQKKQQEMMELQ
+84 QQKKQQEMMELQ

-133 LADSVIVNVYNF
+133 LADEVVLK
-145 LYNPAEA
+145 LYNALYPDHVVEA
-152 VTKIDKIPQ
+152 FKKIPDA
-161 EAHIDMVGKLNEDV
+161 AHIEMIGQLKEQPDV
-175 LRQFIDTDRWADIPK
+175 LEEIAGIGVEK
-190 YIDRLPNYN
+190 LPNYN
-199 IFGKINLGLN
+199 IFGQINLGLR

-214 DKLEGN
+214 AEKLDGN

-225 LLLIPFLCAGL
+225 LLIIPFLCGGL

-241 WLSRKFNDNGLN
+241 WLSRKLNDNGLN

-263 MFLMNIMMPLL
+263 MFLMNITMPLL
-274 QLWIAFQVSGAV
+274 QLWIAFGVSGAV

-292 TSVLG
+292 TSILG
-297 IVQMLILAK
+297 IIQILVLAK

-311 KYTDEEIKMMQ
+311 KYTDEEIRMMQ
-322 REMKKNGGPTERT
+322 REMKKNGGPGQRT

>member
-16 PFGYVMQFFSWISGG
+16 PFGYVMQFFNKISGG

-46 VTLPFGIKQQKTQ
+46 ITLPFGIKQQKTQ

-74 KYAGRTDRVT
+74 KYAGRNDRVT
-84 MQKKQQEMMELQ
+84 QQKKQQEMMELQ

-133 LADSVIVNVYNF
+133 LADGVVLK
-145 LYNPAEA
+145 LYNALYPDNVVEA
-152 VTKIDKIPQ
+152 FKKIPDA
-161 EAHIDMVGKLNEDV
+161 AHIEMIGQLKEQPDV
-175 LRQFIDTDRWADIPK
+175 LREIAGIGVEK
-190 YIDRLPNYN
+190 LPNYN
-199 IFGKINLGLN
+199 IFGKINLGLR

-214 DKLEGN
+214 AEKLDGN

-225 LLLIPFLCAGL
+225 LLIIPFLCGGL

-241 WLSRKFNDNGLN
+241 WLSRKLNDNGLN

-263 MFLMNIMMPLL
+263 MFLMNITMPLL
-274 QLWIAFQVSGAV
+274 QLWIAFGVSGAV

-292 TSVLG
+292 TSILG
-297 IVQMLILAK
+297 IIQILVLAK

-311 KYTDEEIKMMQ
+311 KYTDEEIRMMQ
-322 REMKKNGGPTERT
+322 REMKKNGGPGQRT

>member
-1 MLSMNFSSFW
+1 MENNMLSMNFSSFW

-16 PFGYVMQFFSWISGG
+16 PFGYVMQFFNKISGG

-84 MQKKQQEMMELQ
+84 LKKKQDELMELQ

-133 LADSVIVNVYNF
+133 LADEVVLK
-145 LYNPAEA
+145 LYNALYPDA
-152 VTKIDKIPQ
+152 VVDAFKKIPDT
-161 EAHIDMVGKLNEDV
+161 AHIEMIGQ
-175 LRQFIDTDRWADIPK
+175 LRGQPELLQDIAGIGVNK
-190 YIDRLPNYN
+190 LPNYN

-214 DKLEGN
+214 AEKLDGN

-225 LLLIPFLCAGL
+225 LLIIPFLCAGL

-253 QQMAQ
+253 QQMAP

-274 QLWIAFQVSGAV
+274 QLWIAFRVSGAV

-292 TSVLG
+292 TSILG
-297 IVQMLILAK
+297 IIQMLVLAK

-322 REMKKNGGPTERT
+322 REMKKNGGPGERT

>member
-16 PFGYVMQFFSWISGG
+16 PFGYVMQFFNKISGG

-74 KYAGRTDRVT
+74 KYAGRNDRVT
-84 MQKKQQEMMELQ
+84 LKKKQDELMELQ

-133 LADSVIVNVYNF
+133 LADSVVLT
-145 LYNPAEA
+145 LYNTLYPDNVAEA
-152 VTKIDKIPQ
+152 FKKIPDT
-161 EAHIDMVGKLNEDV
+161 AHIEMIGQ
-175 LRQFIDTDRWADIPK
+175 LREQPDLLQEIAGIGVDK
-190 YIDRLPNYN
+190 LPNYN

-214 DKLEGN
+214 AEKLDGN

-225 LLLIPFLCAGL
+225 LLIIPFLCAGL

-274 QLWIAFQVSGAV
+274 QLWIAFRVSGAV

-311 KYTDEEIKMMQ
+311 KYTDEEIRMMQ
-322 REMKKNGGPTERT
+322 REMKKNGGPTDRS

>member
-1 MLSMNFSSFW
+1 MENSMLSMNFSSFW

-16 PFGYVMQFFSWISGG
+16 PFGYVMQFFNKISGG

-84 MQKKQQEMMELQ
+84 LKKKQDELMELQ

-133 LADSVIVNVYNF
+133 LADEVVRK
-145 LYNPAEA
+145 LYNALYPDA
-152 VTKIDKIPQ
+152 VVDAFKKIPDT
-161 EAHIDMVGKLNEDV
+161 AHIEMIGQ
-175 LRQFIDTDRWADIPK
+175 LREQPDLLQEIAGIGVDK
-190 YIDRLPNYN
+190 LPNYN

-214 DKLEGN
+214 AEKLDGN

-225 LLLIPFLCAGL
+225 LLIIPFLCAGL

-274 QLWIAFQVSGAV
+274 QLWIAFRVSSAV

-311 KYTDEEIKMMQ
+311 KYTDEEIRMMQ
-322 REMKKNGGPTERT
+322 REMKKNGGPADRS

>member
-1 MLSMNFSSFW
+1 MENSMLSMNFSSFW

-16 PFGYVMQFFSWISGG
+16 PFGYVMQFFNKISGG

-46 VTLPFGIKQQKTQ
+46 ITLPFGIKQQKTQ

-74 KYAGRTDRVT
+74 KYAGRNDRVT
-84 MQKKQQEMMELQ
+84 QQKKQQEMMELQ

-133 LADSVIVNVYNF
+133 LTDDVVRN
-145 LYNPAEA
+145 LYNALYPDHVVE
-152 VTKIDKIPQ
+152 TFKKIPDA
-161 EAHIDMVGKLNEDV
+161 AHIEMIGQLKEQPDV
-175 LRQFIDTDRWADIPK
+175 LREIAGIGVEK
-190 YIDRLPNYN
+190 LPNYN
-199 IFGKINLGLN
+199 IFGKINLGLR

-214 DKLEGN
+214 AEKLDGN

-225 LLLIPFLCAGL
+225 LLIIPFLCGGL

-241 WLSRKFNDNGLN
+241 WLSRKLNDNGLN

-263 MFLMNIMMPLL
+263 MFLMNITMPLL
-274 QLWIAFQVSGAV
+274 QLWIAFGVSGAV
-286 GVYWVY
+286 GIYWVY
-292 TSVLG
+292 TSILG
-297 IVQMLILAK
+297 IIQILVLAK

-311 KYTDEEIKMMQ
+311 KYTDEEIRMMQ
-322 REMKKNGGPTERT
+322 REMKKNGGPGQRT

>member
-1 MLSMNFSSFW
+1 MENSMLSMNFSSFW

-16 PFGYVMQFFSWISGG
+16 PFGYVMQFFNKISGG

-46 VTLPFGIKQQKTQ
+46 ITLPFGIKQQKTQ

-74 KYAGRTDRVT
+74 KYAGRNDRVT
-84 MQKKQQEMMELQ
+84 QQKKQQEMMELQ

-133 LADSVIVNVYNF
+133 LADGVVLK
-145 LYNPAEA
+145 LYNALYPDNVVEA
-152 VTKIDKIPQ
+152 FKKIPDA
-161 EAHIDMVGKLNEDV
+161 AHIEMIGQLKEQPDV
-175 LRQFIDTDRWADIPK
+175 LREIAGIGVEK
-190 YIDRLPNYN
+190 LPNYN
-199 IFGKINLGLN
+199 IFGKINLGLR

-214 DKLEGN
+214 AEKLDGN

-225 LLLIPFLCAGL
+225 LLIIPFLCGGL

-241 WLSRKFNDNGLN
+241 WLSRKLNDNGLN

-263 MFLMNIMMPLL
+263 MFLMNITMPLL
-274 QLWIAFQVSGAV
+274 QLWIAFGVSGAV
-286 GVYWVY
+286 GIYWVY
-292 TSVLG
+292 TSILG
-297 IVQMLILAK
+297 IIQILVLAK

-311 KYTDEEIKMMQ
+311 KYTDEEIRMMQ
-322 REMKKNGGPTERT
+322 REMKKNGGPGQRT